1 MAKDKGIDMSNPAWC
16 GTQLLPTQGN
26 KPCIPWQ
33 KEVRSVSQNFTN
45 VNISGLFVLLI

>member
-1 MAKDKGIDMSNPAWC
+1 MAKYKGTDVLNRAWC

-33 KEVRSVSQNFTN
+33 KEVSQNFTN